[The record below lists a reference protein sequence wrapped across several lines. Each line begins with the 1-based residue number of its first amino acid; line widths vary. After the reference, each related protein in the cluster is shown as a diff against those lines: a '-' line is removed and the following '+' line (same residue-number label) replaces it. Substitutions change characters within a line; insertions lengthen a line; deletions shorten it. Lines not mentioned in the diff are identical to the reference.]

1 MQQQIRRSICS
12 FKGILH
18 TFVSKT
24 AVTTGTARRGAKK
37 GTARVASFFGFMSVC
52 DGSIGTAM
60 KKAQL
65 KKLKVEKEVLSILG
79 IYAKCTILAEE

>member
-1 MQQQIRRSICS
+1 
-12 FKGILH
+12 
-18 TFVSKT
+18 
-24 AVTTGTARRGAKK
+24 
-37 GTARVASFFGFMSVC
+37 MSVC